1 MKKCKLDF
9 NDVVKCRDIAEFNE
23 FVTFYLDERNL
34 EGEERKKTYWALFYK
49 WKESSNALGKD
60 T

>member
-1 MKKCKLDF
+1 MKKYKLNFDDVAKCKDT
-9 NDVVKCRDIAEFNE
+9 AEFNK
-23 FVTFYLDERNL
+23 FVKSYLDERNL
-34 EGEERKKTYWALFYK
+34 EGEERKKTHWALFYK